1 MDGRNFYSNNFVWY
15 VVPYNSC
22 YVYIINYKENI
33 YIMSMERHTLRAV
46 KLTQNIFELNRV
58 NRELVV
64 VRKIVEDLEQRKMEL
79 MSS

>member
-1 MDGRNFYSNNFVWY
+1 MDGRNFYNHSVVWTD
-15 VVPYNSC
+15 VFSSSR
-22 YVYIINYKENI
+22 YIKFINYREI

-58 NRELVV
+58 NKELAV

>member
-1 MDGRNFYSNNFVWY
+1 
-15 VVPYNSC
+15 
-22 YVYIINYKENI
+22 
-33 YIMSMERHTLRAV
+33 MSMEIHTLRAV

>member
-1 MDGRNFYSNNFVWY
+1 
-15 VVPYNSC
+15 
-22 YVYIINYKENI
+22 
-33 YIMSMERHTLRAV
+33 MSMEMHTLRAV